1 MANEKSRILSID
13 PGEMTGI
20 SYVEDGRFV
29 WGMTCR
35 PECFDSED
43 FIMGIVKMTKPT
55 TIVIESPPTKTAFY
69 NKDQFHIFDLLTRM
83 YRIAGFS
90 VEHLN
95 PGMWKGLVERTK
107 INGDHMRDA
116 ADMAKITY
124 QRQQEQAKK

>member
-1 MANEKSRILSID
+1 MNGKEKFRILSVD

-20 SYVEDGRFV
+20 SYVEDGKFI

-55 TIVIESPPTKTAFY
+55 TIVIESPPTRPAFY
-69 NKDQFHIFDLLTRM
+69 NQDQSHIFDLLTRV
-83 YRIAGFS
+83 YRIAGFT

-95 PGMWKGLVERTK
+95 PGQWKHLVERTP
-107 INGDHMRDA
+107 IDGTHMRDA
-116 ADMAKITY
+116 ADMAKVRY
-124 QRQQEQAKK
+124 AMEQAKK

>member
-1 MANEKSRILSID
+1 MNNAEKSRILSID

-43 FIMGIVKMTKPT
+43 FILGIVKMTRPT
-55 TIVIESPPTKTAFY
+55 TIVIESPPVKTAFY
-69 NKDQFHIFDLLTRM
+69 NRDQSHIFDLLTRM

-90 VEHLN
+90 VEHMR
-95 PGMWKGLVERTK
+95 PVEWKGLIERSQIDGT
-107 INGDHMRDA
+107 HMRDA
-116 ADMAKITY
+116 TDMAKI
-124 QRQQEQAKK
+124 RFKKGEKAK

>member
-1 MANEKSRILSID
+1 MPQERSRILAID

-35 PECFDSED
+35 PECFDYED

-55 TIVIESPPTKTAFY
+55 TIVIEQPPTQTHFY
-69 NKDQFHIFDLLTRM
+69 NKDQYHIFDLLTRM
-83 YRIAGFS
+83 YRIAGLT

-95 PGMWKGLVERTK
+95 PGQWKNLVERTV
-107 INGDHMRDA
+107 IDGAHMRDA
-116 ADMAKITY
+116 ADMARVRY
-124 QRQQEQAKK
+124 NMEQSKK